1 MNEYITKQE
10 VIKILERIS
19 MKLQMLDEYN
29 LSNIIK
35 TEINNLKDE

>member
-1 MNEYITKQE
+1 MNNYITKAE

-19 MKLQMLDEYN
+19 MKLQMIDEYN
-29 LSNIIK
+29 LSNLIK